1 MANLM
6 LGQDIPSTAVEVAK
20 KSPMEIE
27 MAESKQNIAH
37 VTKKLDSISVTRHN
51 ESKFTFADVLKKG
64 IVQKASEN
72 KMDNSLLEKSNTQK
86 WLGDPHKNMPG
97 CYPCSRFNNCVSSNC
112 NWCVRGFCQNGPL
125 CSNIYA
131 QYIYYEDVEEDMMPN
146 TLSTIKL
153 RSFVGKPWPHKV
165 MKVNKNL
172 VPSKQVLTMRVKHVR
187 TKCMSKNKNK
197 KYRRC

>member
-20 KSPMEIE
+20 KSSMEIE
-27 MAESKQNIAH
+27 MAKTKQNIAH
-37 VTKKLDSISVTRHN
+37 VTKKLDSISVTRHK

-64 IVQKASEN
+64 IVQEASEN
-72 KMDNSLLEKSNTQK
+72 KIDNSLMEKSNTQK
-86 WLGDPHKNMPG
+86 WLGNPHKNMPG

-131 QYIYYEDVEEDMMPN
+131 QYIYYKDVEEDMKPN
-146 TLSTIKL
+146 TLSNIKP
-153 RSFVGKPWPHKV
+153 RSFVGKPWPHKFIKINKSQDPRKYVVTVRCDV
-165 MKVNKNL
+165 M
-172 VPSKQVLTMRVKHVR
+172 RA
-187 TKCMSKNKNK
+187 KCRSRKKNK
-197 KYRRC
+197 KKY